1 VIKAEHVLKD
11 FEGFLALKGASIHV
25 SKGSIYGLVGP
36 NGSGKT
42 TIIRHLAGIYRED
55 AGCVLVAGEPVYENS
70 LVKER
75 IAYIPDDI
83 FYFNQANTLDMRNFY
98 RGIYKNFDNIL
109 FNKLA
114 EYFPK
119 IDVKR
124 NIRSLSKG
132 MQKQVAFWLAI
143 SCKPDILILDEPV
156 DGLDPVMRKQ
166 IWSLLM
172 KDVADR
178 GTTVLVS
185 SHNLRELEDVC
196 DHVGIMCDGRVILER
211 SLEELQDNTIKIQV
225 AFEGLTPNYSS
236 IPEILHASQSG
247 RVLTLIVKGK
257 QTDVLKQVEAL
268 NPLFIDTLPL
278 TLEEI
283 FIYELGGEN
292 YGLKEILL

>member
-1 VIKAEHVLKD
+1 MIKAEHVLKD

>member
-1 VIKAEHVLKD
+1 MIKAEHVLKD

-25 SKGSIYGLVGP
+25 LPGSIYGLVGP

-55 AGCVLVAGEPVYENS
+55 AGCVLVAGEPVYENPS
-70 LVKER
+70 VKER

-196 DHVGIMCDGRVILER
+196 DHVGIMSDGRVILER
-211 SLEELQDNTIKIQV
+211 SLEDLQDNTIKIQV
-225 AFEGLTPNYSS
+225 AFEGLTPNYNA
-236 IPEILHASQSG
+236 IPDILHASQSG
-247 RVLTLIVKGK
+247 RVLTLIIKGK
-257 QTDVLKQVEAL
+257 QADVLTQVESL
-268 NPLFIDTLPL
+268 HPLFIDMLPL